1 MGRKGVWSLLV
12 FRLYGIL
19 LAKILGENPN
29 DLFKGF
35 GKIVGRA
42 KSAGLADLI
51 DRQCVFEQK
60 LFGTLNTAEANVV
73 RDPHMKGV
81 F

>member
-1 MGRKGVWSLLV
+1 
-12 FRLYGIL
+12 LYGVL
-19 LAKILGENPN
+19 LAKILGENAN

-60 LFGTLNTAEANVV
+60 LFGAEITGAHLH
-73 RDPHMKGV
+73 DPRSRGEKFV
-81 F
+81 PIS